1 MPLWVKAAS
10 KWGSIMVIIALVIT
24 LLKQLI
30 AFVGFIT
37 GAVKLLII
45 LAFVLVIVAV
55 GFLILKSWS
64 DNRRRKD

>member
-1 MPLWVKAAS
+1 MPLWLKAAS

-24 LLKQLI
+24 LLKNLI

-45 LAFVLVIVAV
+45 LAFVLVIAGV
-55 GFLILKSWS
+55 GFIIIKSW
-64 DNRRRKD
+64 NETRKRKS

>member
-1 MPLWVKAAS
+1 MPLWLKAAS

-24 LLKQLI
+24 LLKNLI

-45 LAFVLVIVAV
+45 LVFVLVIAGV
-55 GFLILKSWS
+55 GFIIIKSW
-64 DNRRRKD
+64 NETRKRKS

>member
-1 MPLWVKAAS
+1 MPLWLKAAS

-24 LLKQLI
+24 LLKNLI

-45 LAFVLVIVAV
+45 LAFVLVIAGV
-55 GFLILKSWS
+55 GFIIIKSW
-64 DNRRRKD
+64 NETRKRKN